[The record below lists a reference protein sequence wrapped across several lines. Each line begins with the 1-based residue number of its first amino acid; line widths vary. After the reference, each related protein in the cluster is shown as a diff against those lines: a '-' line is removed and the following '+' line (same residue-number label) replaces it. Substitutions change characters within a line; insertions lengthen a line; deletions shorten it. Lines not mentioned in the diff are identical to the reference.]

1 LNSCLAKFHLLF
13 VQSSAPNPKPTTIST
28 KPGAPILNPL
38 AELVPLA
45 LELGALALALPLCVT
60 EAGAPAV
67 LEPEEL
73 AGADGVEAGAVEA
86 VESDASLVESPESV
100 VERSLTESL
109 VELSPPLSS
118 VEVELWPAESV
129 GAAPTEEGASV
140 VTLGS

>member
-1 LNSCLAKFHLLF
+1 LNSRPIVKSHLLL

-28 KPGAPILNPL
+28 KPGALILN
-38 AELVPLA
+38 PLA

-60 EAGAPAV
+60 EAGEPAV
-67 LEPEEL
+67 LEPEL

-86 VESDASLVESPESV
+86 VESDASPVESPESV
-100 VERSLTESL
+100 VERSLAESL
-109 VELSPPLSS
+109 VELSPPSSS